1 MKQTKTFYLLAFF
14 LLHATYC
21 FKAQDLSLKITS
33 TQKEDLKTIGKIEY
47 QKTHKDTTSIF
58 NEIKTISEYLKEIG
72 YFTNTIDSVSKKNSH
87 YTAYLTLNTK
97 IKQAVIKIEKTTLS
111 ILKDFNIIGDSIFI
125 SINNLKSTLLNISDV
140 LDTNG
145 KSFSK
150 VQLKNIQI
158 KKDVLYAD
166 LDIHPSKKRII
177 NKIIVKGYEG
187 FPKSFLK
194 NYYTIK
200 KNTLFNQKKI
210 NDISNATKDLEFIK
224 EIKPPE
230 VLFTK
235 DSTLIYMYLKKVQNN
250 SFDGIVNFVSDEEG
264 KVLFN
269 GNLDLTLNNVLNTGE
284 KFGLFWN
291 SIGNERQE
299 FKINTEIPYIF
310 NSRFSTGISFSIY
323 KQDSTF
329 LNTKFDTKL
338 SYNIDTR
345 IKIAATYNSESSEKL
360 EALINDNT
368 ETFNNYFFGFQFN
381 YNIPKNDAFY
391 NNKFSFDINPAFGV
405 RKLEN
410 NTTNQ
415 IKIQSSVSYIWD
427 LNQRHSFYIK
437 NTSGLLSSNSYLDN
451 EIFRLGGA
459 NSLRGF
465 NEQSIFTKNFTY
477 FNLEYRYLTSNTSY
491 FYSIIDYGI
500 LKDYKLLGLGLGYR
514 FKKNNSIF
522 NLNTVIGNSLND
534 SFKLKNPQ
542 LNINWKTFF

>member
-1 MKQTKTFYLLAFF
+1 MKQTKTLYFLAFF

-47 QKTHKDTTSIF
+47 QKTHKDTSSIF
-58 NEIKTISEYLKEIG
+58 NEIKTISESLKEIG
-72 YFTNTIDSVSKKNSH
+72 YFTNTIDSISKKNNH

-97 IKQAVIKIEKTTLS
+97 IKQAVIKIEKTTSS
-111 ILKDFNIIGDSIFI
+111 ILKDFNITGDSIFI
-125 SINNLKSTLLNISDV
+125 SIENLKPSLLKISDV

-150 VQLKNIQI
+150 IQLKNIQI

-250 SFDGIVNFVSDEEG
+250 SFDGIINFASDEEG

-310 NSRFSTGISFSIY
+310 NSRFSAGVSFSIY

-338 SYNIDTR
+338 SYNINTR

-360 EALINDNT
+360 EALTNDNT
-368 ETFNNYFFGFQFN
+368 ESFNNYFFGFQFN
-381 YNIPKNDAFY
+381 YNIPKNDIF
-391 NNKFSFDINPAFGV
+391 NNDKFSFDINPAFGA

-415 IKIQSSVSYIWD
+415 IKIQSSVSYIWEI
-427 LNQRHSFYIK
+427 NSRNNFYIRTK
-437 NTSGLLSSNSYLDN
+437 TGYLQSSNYFTN
-451 EIFRLGGA
+451 ELFRIGGIK
-459 NSLRGF
+459 SLRGF
-465 NEQSIFTKNFTY
+465 NEQSIFSERYIY
-477 FNLEYRYLTSNTSY
+477 FNTEYRLITNNKSYL
-491 FYSIIDYGI
+491 YSITDYGNI
-500 LKDYKLLGLGLGYR
+500 DKSNYISLGLGYR
-514 FKKNNSIF
+514 FMKNKSFIDISSALGNKNTKF
-522 NLNTVIGNSLND
+522 NLSNI
-534 SFKLKNPQ
+534 Q
-542 LNINWKTFF
+542 LNVNWINFF